1 MSIRQLSARL
11 RDEQSGMGIVEIIVA
26 LMVFSVIAVGMSYS
40 LIAMTRLTADSSAR
54 ETAANLAAAEID
66 RLHSISDAFTIQED
80 DLVTRQ
86 VIVDGIT
93 YHIATNTSWV
103 GANGST
109 GKCGIGGG
117 QLQYKRLRVTV
128 TWDNMYLDRPVR
140 ADSAL
145 APSTRINDPTAG
157 TILVS
162 VTRESGDGQAGI
174 AITAT
179 KTSGGLGL
187 PEAPDPTDV
196 DGCSYI
202 LKAPPGTYN
211 LTTTKA
217 GYINTAQQL
226 LPVTQSIV
234 VTAGAAT
241 PVALQQDLAQTYTLK
256 FAANSSRTVRLP
268 TNLDVTYFGQSAAG
282 PLNETA
288 TGTRKL
294 YPWAAGYQA
303 IAGNPTTCAAVDP
316 ELWTETSSLN
326 DGVRAAKVPATAGGS
341 ATLPAVMG
349 VASVQVP
356 GSSSSLYYIT
366 ATAVSGTDPGNPGCD
381 SAATTIYK
389 FDRYAGGSTQTI
401 ALPYGVW
408 KLTVGS
414 SAGSTTTPITG
425 GVTVLDGAVSLNST
439 GYPVTGVA
447 GGGNFSSNLL
457 TLDPRVA
464 K

>member
-1 MSIRQLSARL
+1 MSIRQLSARM
-11 RDEQSGMGIVEIIVA
+11 RDEQSGMGIVEVIVA
-26 LMVFSVIAVGMSYS
+26 LMVFAVLAIGMSYG

-66 RLHSISDAFTIQED
+66 RLHSITDAFTIQED

-93 YHIATNTSWV
+93 YHVATNTSWV

-162 VTRESGDGQAGI
+162 VTRESGDGQSGI
-174 AITAT
+174 AVSAT
-179 KTSGGLGL
+179 KTSGGAGL
-187 PEAPDPTDV
+187 SEAPAATDA
-196 DGCSYI
+196 DGCSYV
-202 LKAPPGTYN
+202 LKAPPGTYDI
-211 LTTTKA
+211 TTTKA

-226 LPVTQSIV
+226 LPVTQSIT

-241 PVALQQDLAQTYTLK
+241 PVALQEDLAQSYTLK

-288 TGTRKL
+288 TATRKL
-294 YPWAAGYQA
+294 YPWTSGYQA

-316 ELWTETSSLN
+316 ELWTETDSLY
-326 DGVRAAKVPATAGGS
+326 GGLRAAKVPATAGGS

-349 VASVQVP
+349 VASVQIP
-356 GSSSSLYYIT
+356 GSSSSLFYLT
-366 ATAVSGTDPGNPGCD
+366 ATAVSGTDPGNPGCE
-381 SAATTIYK
+381 SASSTIYK

-408 KLTVGS
+408 QLTVGS
-414 SAGSTTTPITG
+414 SAGSTSTPITG
-425 GVTVLDGAVSLNST
+425 SVTVLDGAVSLNSS
-439 GYPVTGVA
+439 GYPVTGVS

-457 TLDPRVA
+457 TLDPRAA